1 MKNSSFPARM
11 LSLLLAVAVLFGL
24 ASPAGAVASS
34 NTVRYQQVDNSSVSA
49 NLLHS
54 ADQET
59 DETPQYSD
67 TDIVRVSIVLEKA
80 STLDA
85 GFSTMGIAQ
94 NAAAM
99 RYRKALQTEQSA
111 MAASI
116 EKATHSKLD
125 VAWNLTLAANM
136 ISANVPYGQI
146 ETIEGVR
153 GVKDV
158 VIEPQYE
165 PAVVPKGD
173 KEETADP
180 NMATSSEMIGSPA
193 AWSVG
198 YTGAGTRVA
207 VIDTGIDTDHQSFS
221 AAGLEYSLALQ
232 ASEANMST
240 EDYLAELD
248 LLDAEEI
255 AEKVELLNI
264 APILK
269 EKGFSAEDLYFNT
282 KIGFGFNY
290 VDKSLDITHDNDA
303 MGEHGSHVEGISAA
317 NAYIPQEDG
326 TFLNAYEKIK
336 MQGVAPDAQI
346 ITMKVFGKAGGAY
359 VSDYMAAIEDAI
371 VLGCDSVNLSL
382 GSGNP
387 GTSRTDNE
395 VYAAV
400 MENLVNSDTVVTMSA
415 GNSGHWAEHTVHK
428 GLYDDG
434 ISFDEAGSPGSYTN
448 SLSVA
453 SVNNSGYVGSFVT
466 VGDHMI
472 LYTERSYVNRPIATI
487 AGDHEYVFIDGLGTA
502 EDFAALGDAVKGK
515 VMIMSRGTITY
526 VEKHQ
531 NAEAAGA
538 IGCIVYNNEPGVSG
552 IDLTISTATIPCVS
566 ITQADGALVRA
577 ASTPVTDEAG
587 NVLYYTGSLNIGD
600 GMGSVQ
606 YGTPYAMSSFT
617 SWGVPGSMELKPEI
631 TAPGGSIYSVD
642 GSIPGGKA
650 YELMSGTSMAAP
662 QVAGMAALAAQYIRA
677 NKLDEKTGLTVR
689 ALSQSLLMS
698 TATPLLE
705 EDSGFNYYPVLRQ
718 GAGLANIGAV
728 TTADSYIL
736 MAEDATSGAADG
748 KVKAELGDDPE
759 RTGVYSTSFTLN
771 NLTDK
776 EQRYTLSADL
786 FTQDLFDLYNE
797 GVYFLDIW
805 TTPMCADVEWTVDG
819 KALRSE
825 TEIGNMDFNGDGIV
839 NGEDAQALLDYV
851 TGIRTE
857 LHDAEHADLNS
868 DGEINAYDA
877 YLFLQRFNSGVL
889 TLPANGK
896 VEVSVTIRLTSEQKE
911 KLDANYPVGAYVEGF
926 LHIDGLTTAEGAL
939 TTSHSI
945 PLLGFYGGWTES
957 SMFDIGTYAEYLAG
971 DETRYP
977 YMGVTN
983 SNAIS
988 IIYGNDPDSPYLFGG
1003 NPVIPDKGYKPE
1015 RNAVNSVRGDKF
1027 DVWNCAVIR
1036 NAANSRYRITDGD
1049 GNVLTSEEAGPVT
1062 GAYYLVNQ
1070 GYWVNTSMAMGMSW
1084 PITNLE
1090 EGDRIVAELTLAP
1103 EYYVDA
1109 KGNTNWDALGKGA
1122 TMSFPAV
1129 VDNTAPELVDVSYSM
1144 TSNALTVTASDNQY
1158 VAAVVLFDAGG
1169 SQLLASAGAYADIE
1183 PGEEA
1188 VYVLDMNGL
1197 SGRKFLLQVMDYAM
1211 NVTTYAVEAQIG
1223 GATKLPHLIAY
1234 DAVVNKWIGFD
1245 TDTPY
1250 GEWDTVALC
1259 ENVYYAATIAD
1270 HHVFAATDTGI
1281 LYVMDEDA
1289 MGLRTAVGN
1298 LGCTLTDMAYNPA
1311 DEMLYGVT
1319 ESNELVTI
1327 DKLTC
1332 EVQTVG
1338 QIGITT
1344 NTLACNED
1352 GVFYCNKYRTG
1363 EVYSFTLET
1372 VASPTLL
1379 VTTDIPDSQYMQSM
1393 EIDPN
1398 NGLLYWAS
1406 YYMQDFWGNLIPFSY
1421 LFEIDTDAATFNRYQ
1436 VISDQLTA
1444 LIIPEKTAGSDWDS
1458 PTDKITNIQ
1467 LSSESMRI
1475 LRGTTATLDA
1485 FVQPWTATDRTV
1497 TWSSSDPSIATVDE
1511 KGVITGVQP
1520 GQCLITATSNLDP
1533 TYCASCTVTV
1543 ETVKITLHGALQD
1556 AEGNPMFFDWD
1567 MDANSTWTPRV
1578 DIETS
1583 MTSATYDTLNRQ
1595 MFIMEA
1601 VSPDWRMHKVDVQ
1614 TGKILETASNGVGVP
1629 LWDMAYSKYYSTADA
1644 PKISSIYGTYFMPIK
1659 NPLDLDSNV
1668 IDMNSYLSRYTHAN
1682 YLTGIASAGYASY
1695 VNGFTSYDTELF
1707 YLLDNL
1713 GYVWTLYVYGRP
1725 DGSYSAYLG
1734 YFPSTL
1740 PQLKFPGYLDNLYCS
1755 MVVGEDGCLYLS
1767 YFTGST
1773 SDFYRLT
1780 FHEETNVFEATMI
1793 GSAGKDVWPVTLYSV
1808 EPNASTA
1815 GTNSLPQPWMHA
1827 DSITVSTEDL
1837 ATLEAN
1843 VHIAH
1848 LYQANDGQKQIAV
1861 RNENEAAGSLNSVS
1875 TVTDPAS
1882 VPEVSTDE
1890 KTVTVN
1896 VTAKDASGVDTA
1908 SNSGLV
1914 EITYDTEAL
1923 TLVDVK
1929 EHAAYHSTVK
1939 ADGSV
1944 VLAYADLEALDTLA
1958 TLTFAA
1964 KTTDDTVVHIA
1975 TKHLND
1981 QKPAYD
1987 EALTIRFAHTNTEI
2001 RDAKEA
2007 TCLEDGYT
2015 GDTYCLDCGKLVKK
2029 GETIPALGH
2038 DFGPWTV
2045 TKEATCTED
2054 GTRERSCSRCG
2065 EKETEV
2071 IPANCP
2077 SQGFTDVDQSK
2088 WYHEA
2093 IDFVV
2098 SQNLMRGMS
2107 DTLFQP
2113 DGNMTRA
2120 QMVTVL
2126 YRLADTPAV
2135 EGSVPFTDV
2144 KAGQFYSD
2152 ALVWAYENGIA
2163 KGVTDQRFA
2172 PHTSVTREQMVVFFA
2187 RFAQLNGQTVEAKG
2201 DLSNY
2206 HDADAVSNYARES
2219 MTWAVETGLIQGI
2232 TSTTLS
2238 PKTTSTRAQIAE
2250 VLLRYCTTFG
2260 SSQTSS
2266 TSNPLIG

>member
-1 MKNSSFPARM
+1 MKNSSFLART

-24 ASPAGAVASS
+24 TSPAGAAASG
-34 NTVRYQQVDNSSVSA
+34 NTLRYQQVDNRSVSA
-49 NLLHS
+49 NLLHP
-54 ADQET
+54 AEQEP
-59 DETPQYSD
+59 DEAPPYSD

-85 GFSTMGIAQ
+85 GFSTSGIAQ

-99 RYRKALQTEQSA
+99 GYRQRLQAEQSA

-116 EKATHSKLD
+116 ERVTHSKLD

-146 ETIEGVR
+146 ETIRGVR

-158 VIEPQYE
+158 VVEPQYE
-165 PAVVPKGD
+165 PAVVPKD
-173 KEETADP
+173 EKEETADP

-198 YTGAGTRVA
+198 YTGAGTRIA

-221 AAGLEYSLALQ
+221 AAGLEYSLSLQ
-232 ASEANMST
+232 AEKANMST
-240 EDYLAELD
+240 EAYLAELD

-255 AEKVELLNI
+255 AGKLELLNI
-264 APILK
+264 APALK
-269 EKGFSAEDLYFNT
+269 EKGISAEDLYVNT

-290 VDKSLDITHDNDA
+290 IDKSLDITHDNDT

-317 NAYIPQEDG
+317 NAYIPQGDG
-326 TFLNAYEKIK
+326 TFLNAYEKVK

-359 VSDYMAAIEDAI
+359 ASDYMAAIEDAI

-382 GSGNP
+382 GSANP
-387 GTSRTDNE
+387 GTSSIDNP

-400 MENLVNSDTVVTMSA
+400 MNSLVNSDTVVTMSA
-415 GNSGHWAEHTVHK
+415 GNSGHWAEHTAHK

-434 ISFDEAGSPGSYTN
+434 ISFDEVGSPSSYTN
-448 SLSVA
+448 SFSIA
-453 SVNNSGYVGSFVT
+453 SVDNSGYVGSFVN
-466 VGDHMI
+466 VDGNMI

-487 AGDHEYVFIDGLGTA
+487 AGDHEYIFIDGLGTA

-515 VMIMSRGTITY
+515 IIIMSRGTITY

-531 NAEAAGA
+531 AAEAAGA
-538 IGCIVYNNEPGVSG
+538 IGCIIYNNEPGVSG

-566 ITQADGALVRA
+566 ITQADGALIRSL
-577 ASTPVTDEAG
+577 STPVTDEAG
-587 NVLYYTGSLNIGD
+587 NVLYFTGDLNIGE

-606 YGTPYAMSSFT
+606 YGTPYTMSSFS
-617 SWGVPGSMELKPEI
+617 SWGVPGSMEIKPEI

-642 GSIPGGKA
+642 GSIPGGTA

-662 QVAGMAALAAQYIRA
+662 QVAGMAALAAQYIRD
-677 NKLDEKTGLTVR
+677 NQLDEKTGLTVR
-689 ALSQSLLMS
+689 TLTQSLLMS

-705 EDSGFNYYPVLRQ
+705 EDSGFNYYSVLRQ
-718 GAGLANIGAV
+718 GAGLANIGDL
-728 TTADSYIL
+728 TTAKSYIM
-736 MAEDATSGAADG
+736 MAEDANAGAADG

-759 RTGVYSTSFTLN
+759 RTGIYSTSFTLN
-771 NLTDK
+771 NLTGE
-776 EQRYTLSADL
+776 EQNYTLSADL

-819 KALRSE
+819 KSLQSE
-825 TEIGNMDFNGDGIV
+825 TEMDGLDFNGDGLV
-839 NGEDAQALLDYV
+839 NNEDTQALLDYT
-851 TGIRTE
+851 TGICTE
-857 LHDAEHADLNS
+857 LHNAERADLNE

-896 VEVSVTIRLTSEQKE
+896 VEISVTLRLTDEQKE

-939 TTSHSI
+939 ATKHSI
-945 PLLGFYGGWTES
+945 PLLGFYGSWTDP
-957 SMFDIGTYAEYLAG
+957 SMFDLGTYAEYLAG
-971 DETRYP
+971 DETRYS

-988 IIYGNDPDSPYLFGG
+988 IIYGDDPESSYLFGG
-1003 NPVIPDKGYKPE
+1003 NPVIPDKGYMPE
-1015 RNAVNSVRGDKF
+1015 RNAVNSIRGDKF
-1027 DVWNCAVIR
+1027 DVWNCAPIR
-1036 NAANSRYRITDGD
+1036 NAANSRYRITDEK
-1049 GNVLTSEEAGPVT
+1049 GNLLAGEEAGPVT
-1062 GAYYLVNQ
+1062 AAYYVVNQ
-1070 GYWVNTSMAMGMSW
+1070 GYWYNTSMALAMSW
-1084 PITNLE
+1084 QIANLE

-1103 EYYVDA
+1103 EYYADA
-1109 KGNTNWDALGKGA
+1109 EGNIDWDALGEGA

-1144 TSNALTVTASDNQY
+1144 TGDALKVTASDNRY
-1158 VAAVVLFDAGG
+1158 VAAVALFDAGG
-1169 SQLLASAGAYADIE
+1169 SRLLASAGSYADIE

-1188 VYVLDMNGL
+1188 VYTLDMTEL
-1197 SGRKFLLQVMDYAM
+1197 SGRKFLLQVIDYAR
-1211 NVTTYAVEAQIG
+1211 NITTYAVELQAG
-1223 GATKLPHLIAY
+1223 DTVKLPHLIAY
-1234 DAVVNKWIGFD
+1234 DAVVNQWIGFD

-1250 GEWDTVALC
+1250 AAWDTVALC

-1298 LGCTLTDMAYNPA
+1298 LGCTLTDMAYNPT
-1311 DEMLYGVT
+1311 DGLLYGVT
-1319 ESNELVTI
+1319 ESSELVTI

-1332 EVQTVG
+1332 EVQSLG
-1338 QIGITT
+1338 QIGVTT
-1344 NTLACNED
+1344 NTLACDED
-1352 GVFYCNKYRTG
+1352 GVFYCNKYRSG

-1372 VASPTLL
+1372 IASPTLL
-1379 VTTDIPDSQYMQSM
+1379 VTTNIPDSQYMQSM

-1421 LFEIDTDAATFNRYQ
+1421 LFEIDTNAATFNRYQ

-1458 PTDKITNIQ
+1458 PTDKVSGIQ
-1467 LSSESMRI
+1467 LSTESMRI
-1475 LRGTTATLDA
+1475 LRGTTGTLDA
-1485 FVQPWTATDRTV
+1485 FVQPWTITDRTV

-1511 KGVITGVQP
+1511 KGVVTGVQP
-1520 GQCLITATSNLDP
+1520 GQCLITATSNLNP
-1533 TYCASCTVTV
+1533 NYTASCTVTV
-1543 ETVKITLHGALQD
+1543 DTVKITLHGALQD
-1556 AEGNPMFFDWD
+1556 ETGNPMFFDWD
-1567 MDANSTWTPRV
+1567 MDASSTWTSRV
-1578 DIETS
+1578 DLETS
-1583 MTSATYDTLNRQ
+1583 MTSATYDTLNQQ

-1601 VSPDWRMHKVDVQ
+1601 ESPDWRMHKVDPQ
-1614 TGKILETASNGVGVP
+1614 TGKVLDTAINGIGVP
-1629 LWDMAYSKYYSTADA
+1629 LWDMAYSQYYSTADA
-1644 PKISSIYGTYFMPIK
+1644 PKVSSVYGTYFIPVQDPM
-1659 NPLDLDSNV
+1659 NLDSNV
-1668 IDMNSYLSRYTHAN
+1668 VDMSSYLSRYTHAS

-1695 VNGFTSYDTELF
+1695 ENGFTSYDTELF

-1713 GYVWTLYVYGRP
+1713 GYVWTLYTYAQP

-1734 YFPSTL
+1734 YVPSTL

-1755 MVVGEDGCLYLS
+1755 MVVGEDGSLYLS
-1767 YFTGST
+1767 YFTGSA
-1773 SDFYRLT
+1773 SDIYRLT
-1780 FHEETNVFEATMI
+1780 FNEAANLFEATLI
-1793 GSAGKDVWPVTLYSV
+1793 GSTGKDIWPVTLYSV
-1808 EPNASTA
+1808 VPNASTA
-1815 GTNSLPQPWMHA
+1815 GAASLPQPWMHV
-1827 DSITVSTEDL
+1827 DSTPASQEELL
-1837 ATLEAN
+1837 ASEEN

-1848 LYQANDGQKQIAV
+1848 LCQAADTQKQVPGGA
-1861 RNENEAAGSLNSVS
+1861 ENKAAGSLNSVS
-1875 TVTDPAS
+1875 TVAIPAS
-1882 VPEVSTDE
+1882 IPEISTDE
-1890 KTVTVN
+1890 KTMTVN
-1896 VTAKDASGVDTA
+1896 VTAKDASGADTA

-1939 ADGSV
+1939 TDGRV
-1944 VLAYADLEALDTLA
+1944 VLAYASLEALDTPA
-1958 TLTFAA
+1958 TLTFTA
-1964 KTTDDTVVHIA
+1964 KTTEDTVVHIV
-1975 TKHLND
+1975 TKQLND
-1981 QKPAYD
+1981 RKPAYD
-1987 EALTIRFAHTNTEI
+1987 EALTIRFDHTNTEI
-2001 RDAKEA
+2001 RNAKEA
-2007 TCLEDGYT
+2007 TCLEEGYT
-2015 GDTYCLDCGKLVKK
+2015 GDVYCLDCGKLLKQ

-2038 DFGPWTV
+2038 DFGSWTV

-2054 GTRERSCSRCG
+2054 GTRERVCSRCG

-2071 IPANCP
+2071 IPASCP
-2077 SQGFTDVDQSK
+2077 SRRFTDVERSK

-2093 IDFVV
+2093 VDFVV
-2098 SQNLMRGMS
+2098 SRDLMRGMS

-2113 DGNMTRA
+2113 DGKMTRA
-2120 QMVTVL
+2120 QIITVL
-2126 YRLADTPAV
+2126 YRLAGEPGA

-2144 KAGQFYSD
+2144 ETGRFYSD

-2163 KGVTDQRFA
+2163 RGMTDDQFA
-2172 PHTSVTREQMVVFFA
+2172 PYAPITREQMVTFFA
-2187 RFAQLNGQTVEAKG
+2187 RFAQLNGEAVEAKG
-2201 DLSNY
+2201 DLSDY
-2206 HDADAVSNYARES
+2206 HDADAVSSYARVS
-2219 MTWAVETGLIQGI
+2219 MTWAVEAGLIQGV
-2232 TSTTLS
+2232 TGTTLS
-2238 PKTTSTRAQIAE
+2238 PKTTSTRAQVAQ
-2250 VLLRYCTTFG
+2250 VLLRYCTMFG
-2260 SSQTSS
+2260 
-2266 TSNPLIG
+2266 

>member
-1 MKNSSFPARM
+1 
-11 LSLLLAVAVLFGL
+11 
-24 ASPAGAVASS
+24 
-34 NTVRYQQVDNSSVSA
+34 
-49 NLLHS
+49 
-54 ADQET
+54 
-59 DETPQYSD
+59 
-67 TDIVRVSIVLEKA
+67 
-80 STLDA
+80 
-85 GFSTMGIAQ
+85 
-94 NAAAM
+94 
-99 RYRKALQTEQSA
+99 
-111 MAASI
+111 
-116 EKATHSKLD
+116 
-125 VAWNLTLAANM
+125 
-136 ISANVPYGQI
+136 
-146 ETIEGVR
+146 
-153 GVKDV
+153 
-158 VIEPQYE
+158 
-165 PAVVPKGD
+165 
-173 KEETADP
+173 
-180 NMATSSEMIGSPA
+180 
-193 AWSVG
+193 
-198 YTGAGTRVA
+198 
-207 VIDTGIDTDHQSFS
+207 
-221 AAGLEYSLALQ
+221 
-232 ASEANMST
+232 
-240 EDYLAELD
+240 
-248 LLDAEEI
+248 
-255 AEKVELLNI
+255 
-264 APILK
+264 
-269 EKGFSAEDLYFNT
+269 
-282 KIGFGFNY
+282 
-290 VDKSLDITHDNDA
+290 
-303 MGEHGSHVEGISAA
+303 
-317 NAYIPQEDG
+317 
-326 TFLNAYEKIK
+326 
-336 MQGVAPDAQI
+336 
-346 ITMKVFGKAGGAY
+346 
-359 VSDYMAAIEDAI
+359 
-371 VLGCDSVNLSL
+371 
-382 GSGNP
+382 
-387 GTSRTDNE
+387 
-395 VYAAV
+395 
-400 MENLVNSDTVVTMSA
+400 MSA

-434 ISFDEAGSPGSYTN
+434 ISFDEVGSPGSYTN
-448 SLSVA
+448 SLCVA
-453 SVNNSGYVGSFVT
+453 SVDNSGYVGSFVT

-472 LYTERSYVNRPIATI
+472 LYTERSYVNRPITTI
-487 AGDHEYVFIDGLGTA
+487 AGEHEYVFIDGLGTA

-515 VMIMSRGTITY
+515 IVILSRGTITY

-538 IGCIVYNNEPGVSG
+538 IGCIVYNNAPGVSG
-552 IDLTISTATIPCVS
+552 IDLTNSTATIPCVS
-566 ITQADGALVRA
+566 ITQADGALIRSV
-577 ASTPVTDEAG
+577 STPVPDEAG
-587 NVLYYTGSLNIGD
+587 NVLYFTGNLSIGE

-606 YGTPYAMSSFT
+606 YGTPYTMSVFS
-617 SWGVPGSMELKPEI
+617 SWGVPGSMEIKPEI
-631 TAPGGSIYSVD
+631 TAPGGAIYSVD
-642 GSIPGGKA
+642 GSVPGGKA

-705 EDSGFNYYPVLRQ
+705 EDSGFNDYSVLRQ

-728 TTADSYIL
+728 TTADSYIM
-736 MAEDATSGAADG
+736 MAENATAGAADG

-771 NLTDK
+771 NLTDEEK
-776 EQRYTLSADL
+776 RYTLSADL
-786 FTQDLFDLYNE
+786 FTQDLFDLYGE
-797 GVYFLDIW
+797 GVYFLDVW
-805 TTPMCADVEWTVDG
+805 TTPMCADVDWTVDG
-819 KALRSE
+819 KSLRSE

-839 NGEDAQALLDYV
+839 DGEDAQALLDYV

-857 LHDAEHADLNS
+857 LHDAGHADLND

-877 YLFLQRFNSGVL
+877 YLFLQRFHSGVL
-889 TLPANGK
+889 TLPANGS
-896 VEVSVTIRLTSEQKE
+896 VEVSVTIRLTGEQKE
-911 KLDANYPVGAYVEGF
+911 KLNANYPVGAYVEGF
-926 LHIDGLTTAEGAL
+926 LHIDGLSTDEGAL
-939 TTSHSI
+939 ATSHSI
-945 PLLGFYGGWTES
+945 PLLGFYGSWTES
-957 SMFDIGTYAEYLAG
+957 SMFDLSTYPEYLAG

-977 YMGVTN
+977 YLGVTS

-988 IIYGNDPDSPYLFGG
+988 IVYGDDPDTSYVFGG
-1003 NPVIPDKGYKPE
+1003 NPVIPDQGYMPE
-1015 RNAVNSVRGDKF
+1015 RNAVNSIRGDKF
-1027 DVWNCAVIR
+1027 DVWNCAPIR
-1036 NAANSRYRITDGD
+1036 NAANSRYRITDGN
-1049 GNVLTSEEAGPVT
+1049 GNVLAGEEAGPVT
-1062 GAYYLVNQ
+1062 AAYYFVNQ

-1084 PITNLE
+1084 SIADLE
-1090 EGDRIVAELTLAP
+1090 EGERIVAELTLAP

-1109 KGNTNWDALGKGA
+1109 EGNTNWDALGKGA

-1129 VDNTAPELVDVSYSM
+1129 VDNTAPELLDVSYSM
-1144 TSNALTVTASDNQY
+1144 TGNALTVTASDNQY

-1169 SQLLASAGAYADIE
+1169 NQLLASAGSYADIE

-1188 VYVLDMNGL
+1188 VYTLDMNGL
-1197 SGRKFLLQVMDYAM
+1197 NGRKFLLQVMDYAM
-1211 NVTTYAVEAQIG
+1211 NTATYTVEAQIG
-1223 GATKLPHLIAY
+1223 GGAAKLPHLIAY
-1234 DAVVNKWIGFD
+1234 DTVVNEWIGFD

-1250 GEWDTVALC
+1250 AEWDSVALC
-1259 ENVYYAATIAD
+1259 DNVYYAATIAD

-1298 LGCTLTDMAYNPA
+1298 LGCILTDMAYNPA

-1338 QIGITT
+1338 QIGIAT
-1344 NTLACNED
+1344 NTLACDEG
-1352 GVFYCNKYRTG
+1352 GVFYCSKYRTG
-1363 EVYSFTLET
+1363 EVYSFTRET
-1372 VASPTLL
+1372 IASPTLL

-1406 YYMQDFWGNLIPFSY
+1406 YYVEDFWGNLIPFSY

-1444 LIIPEKTAGSDWDS
+1444 LVIPEKAASSDWDS
-1458 PTDKITNIQ
+1458 PTDKVTNIQ
-1467 LSSESMRI
+1467 LSSESLRI

-1497 TWSSSDPSIATVDE
+1497 TWSSSDSSIAVVDE
-1511 KGVITGVQP
+1511 TGVITGIQP

-1533 TYCASCTVTV
+1533 TCSASCTVTV
-1543 ETVKITLHGALQD
+1543 DAVKITLHGALQD
-1556 AEGNPMFFDWD
+1556 TEGNPMFFDWD
-1567 MDANSTWTPRV
+1567 MAANSTWTPRV
-1578 DIETS
+1578 GIETS
-1583 MTSATYDTLNRQ
+1583 MTSATYDTLNQQ
-1595 MFIMEA
+1595 MFIMES

-1644 PKISSIYGTYFMPIK
+1644 PKISGIYGPYFMPIK

-1668 IDMNSYLSRYTHAN
+1668 IDMSSYLSRYTHAN

-1695 VNGFTSYDTELF
+1695 LNGFTSYDTELF

-1713 GYVWTLYVYGRP
+1713 GYVWTLYVYGQP

-1767 YFTGST
+1767 YFTGSA

-1780 FHEETNVFEATMI
+1780 FNEETKVYEATII
-1793 GSAGKDVWPVTLYSV
+1793 GSAGKDVWPVTLYAA

-1827 DSITVSTEDL
+1827 DSSTVSAEDL

-1843 VHIAH
+1843 VHIGH
-1848 LYQANDGQKQIAV
+1848 LYQDNDAQKQLTIRAG
-1861 RNENEAAGSLNSVS
+1861 NEAVGSLNSVS
-1875 TVTDPAS
+1875 TFTAPAS

-1890 KTVTVN
+1890 KSVTVH
-1896 VTAKDASGVDTA
+1896 VTAKDASGTDA
-1908 SNSGLV
+1908 PSNSGLV
-1914 EITYDTEAL
+1914 EITYDHEAL
-1923 TLVDVK
+1923 TLVDIK

-1964 KTTDDTVVHIA
+1964 KATDDTVVHIT
-1975 TKHLND
+1975 TKQLND
-1981 QKPAYD
+1981 QKHTYD

-2015 GDTYCLDCGKLVKK
+2015 GDAYCLDCGKLVKK

-2054 GTRERSCSRCG
+2054 GTRERSCSRCD

-2071 IPANCP
+2071 IPASCP

-2172 PHTSVTREQMVVFFA
+2172 PHASVTREQMVVFFA

-2206 HDADAVSNYARES
+2206 HDAGAISNYAKES
-2219 MTWAVETGLIQGI
+2219 MAWAVETGLIQGI

-2266 TSNPLIG
+2266 TSIPLIG